1 MSRNDGNAVIKYQ
14 MLLPERVTL
23 TSKMQCL
30 SRVPLN
36 ENKWERKLVDF
47 ICVWV
52 VNIRFVVG

>member
-1 MSRNDGNAVIKYQ
+1 MSSSDGNAVIKYQ
-14 MLLPERVTL
+14 MLLPSRVAL
-23 TSKMQCL
+23 TEKMQCL

-36 ENKWERKLVDF
+36 ENKWERKLADF